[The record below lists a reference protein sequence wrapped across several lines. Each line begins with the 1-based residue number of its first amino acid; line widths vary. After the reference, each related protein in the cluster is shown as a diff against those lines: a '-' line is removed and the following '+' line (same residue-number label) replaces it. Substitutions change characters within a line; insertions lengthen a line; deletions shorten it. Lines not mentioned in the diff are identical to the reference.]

1 MKGSC
6 LCGVV
11 TYEVA
16 RLAGPIVHCHCTTCR
31 KAHAAAFA
39 STARV
44 DRSDFRWLSG
54 QHAIGAFESSPG
66 KLRHFCRECGSQ
78 LVAEWTA
85 QPQVILRVATL
96 DADPGARPVAAI
108 WCSHDVPWLS
118 SDAAMPSFHETP

>member
-6 LCGVV
+6 LCGLV

-16 RLAGPIVHCHCTTCR
+16 RLAGPIVHCHCTKCR

-44 DRSDFRWLSG
+44 DRSDFQWLSG
-54 QHAIGAFESSPG
+54 QHAIGAFEPSPG
-66 KLRHFCRECGSQ
+66 KLRHFCRECGSH

-85 QPQVILRVATL
+85 QPQVISRVATL
-96 DADPGARPVAAI
+96 DEDPEARPVAAI
-108 WCSHDVPWLS
+108 WYSHGVPWLS
-118 SDAAMPSFHETP
+118 GNAAMPSFHETP